1 MAKQK
6 TNLSQEVRDYLKANR
21 KAKAKEVVEALAK
34 QGIQVKEGLVYAVKQ
49 KVRGKKKQRLA
60 VAAMTITTSSSN
72 GTVIDALTLIRKTK
86 ELAAQAG
93 GMKKL
98 RELLELLG

>member
-6 TNLSQEVRDYLKANR
+6 TNLSQAVRDYLKANR

-34 QGIQVKEGLVYAVKQ
+34 QGITVQEGLVYAVK
-49 KVRGKKKQRLA
+49 GKIKGKRKKRLA
-60 VAAMTITTSSSN
+60 VAAMITPAPSSN
-72 GTVIDALTLIRKTK
+72 GTVMDPLTLIKKTK

-98 RELLELLG
+98 RELLEMLG

>member
-6 TNLSQEVRDYLKANR
+6 TNLSQKVRDYLKANR

-34 QGIQVKEGLVYAVKQ
+34 QGITVQEGLVYAVK
-49 KVRGKKKQRLA
+49 GKIKGRKKRRLA
-60 VAAMTITTSSSN
+60 AVAIATPGSN
-72 GTVIDALTLIRKTK
+72 GQLDALTLIKKTK

-98 RELLELLG
+98 KDLLEILG

>member
-6 TNLSQEVRDYLKANR
+6 TNLSQKVRDYLKANR

-34 QGIQVKEGLVYAVKQ
+34 QGITVQEGLVYAVKGQ
-49 KVRGKKKQRLA
+49 IKGRKKRRLA
-60 VAAMTITTSSSN
+60 VAIITAAPSSN
-72 GTVIDALTLIRKTK
+72 GQVMDALTLIKKTK
-86 ELAAQAG
+86 EKLAAQAG

-98 RELLELLG
+98 KDLLEILG

>member
-1 MAKQK
+1 MAKKQK
-6 TNLSQEVRDYLKANR
+6 INLSQAVRDYLKANR

-34 QGIQVKEGLVYAVKQ
+34 QGITVQEGLVYAVKGQ
-49 KVRGKKKQRLA
+49 IKGRKKRRLA
-60 VAAMTITTSSSN
+60 VAAMTNPSSN
-72 GTVIDALTLIRKTK
+72 GLVLDALTLIKKTK

-98 RELLELLG
+98 KALLEMLG